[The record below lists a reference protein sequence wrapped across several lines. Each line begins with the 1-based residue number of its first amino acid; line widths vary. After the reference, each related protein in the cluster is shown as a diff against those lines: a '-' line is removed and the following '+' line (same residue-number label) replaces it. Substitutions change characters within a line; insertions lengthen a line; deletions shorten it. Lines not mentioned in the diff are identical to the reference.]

1 MVVNQMIDTRN
12 WREFKI
18 SDIFITNKRGKV
30 LKVPTGATVSK
41 NKLKDGTIPRVTVS
55 NFNNG
60 ITGYYANSDDKD
72 YRVYNN
78 FISVSFLGTVFY
90 QPGITSLDMKVHCLK
105 PLEYVLNEYSAGY
118 IVSVIRKAIM
128 NFAYSDQ
135 LSSEVLAKLRISL
148 PITLDG
154 QPDWA
159 YMESYMKKIIEESEQ
174 SLENLKKSNCN
185 NHLIN
190 IKGWSEFCLKDL
202 FNKKTMKGFPKKAES
217 YEDNPDGYHVFG
229 QSIQYQYSRKV
240 ILDKKYLHIVNTDYP
255 ILAYASS
262 VGEIGMIDENFYRS
276 GDNGAFQGL
285 FPKTQMN
292 KFQIL
297 FLLSILKQEF
307 KKFRYDTSMTDTMM
321 IKFKLPVTTS
331 GDPDLQYMENYMKK
345 VMKKS
350 ERAIS
355 ALRAVV

>member
-1 MVVNQMIDTRN
+1 MIDIKNWKGFRIGDLFIIHPTKAYKLTNSKLLDGGGNPVVVN
-12 WREFKI
+12 
-18 SDIFITNKRGKV
+18 S
-30 LKVPTGATVSK
+30 AY
-41 NKLKDGTIPRVTVS
+41 
-55 NFNNG
+55 NNG
-60 ITGYYANSDDKD
+60 IGGYSTQSPTEKGNMVTFSDTVDANT
-72 YRVYNN
+72 
-78 FISVSFLGTVFY
+78 IFY
-90 QPGITSLDMKVHCLK
+90 QSKDFIGYPHVQGLYPTQ
-105 PLEYVLNEYSAGY
+105 YVNNWNEYTY
-118 IVSVIRKAIM
+118 QFFVSVFRKVAITKGFDYG
-128 NFAYSDQ
+128 NKFRRDIASN
-135 LSSEVLAKLRISL
+135 LIVKL
-148 PITLDG
+148 PITIDG
-154 QPDWA
+154 QPDWE
-159 YMESYMKKIIEESEQ
+159 YMESYMKKIMEESEK

-345 VMKKS
+345 VIDKS
-350 ERAIS
+350 
-355 ALRAVV
+355 

>member
-1 MVVNQMIDTRN
+1 MIDTRN

-159 YMESYMKKIIEESEQ
+159 YMESYMKKIMEKSEK
-174 SLENLKKSNCN
+174 SLKNLKKSNCC
-185 NHLIN
+185 NHLIDTRSWGKFCVRDFFKVLKGRSKLSITDINDGNVPVYSSNSKGGIFGYTTKQPDYLITKDTPLYITFGDHTKAIN
-190 IKGWSEFCLKDL
+190 IAEQSFCVMDNVKVLTTELRNRNVLRFIITSWLKNIPNLGYARHWS
-202 FNKKTMKGFPKKAES
+202 KAEIAKI
-217 YEDNPDGYHVFG
+217 YLPITLNGQPDW
-229 QSIQYQYSRKV
+229 
-240 ILDKKYLHIVNTDYP
+240 T
-255 ILAYASS
+255 
-262 VGEIGMIDENFYRS
+262 
-276 GDNGAFQGL
+276 
-285 FPKTQMN
+285 
-292 KFQIL
+292 
-297 FLLSILKQEF
+297 
-307 KKFRYDTSMTDTMM
+307 
-321 IKFKLPVTTS
+321 
-331 GDPDLQYMENYMKK
+331 YMESYMKK
-345 VMKKS
+345 VIDKS
-350 ERAIS
+350 EQAIS

>member
-1 MVVNQMIDTRN
+1 MIDTRSWKN
-12 WREFKI
+12 YMLGDLFELVNSKAYHNK
-18 SDIFITNKRGKV
+18 DIVEVKDENGLLYVTR
-30 LKVPTGATVSK
+30 SK
-41 NKLKDGTIPRVTVS
+41 
-55 NFNNG
+55 FNNG
-60 ITGYYANSDDKD
+60 IKCKVEKKSEYIINPAGT
-72 YRVYNN
+72 
-78 FISVSFLGTVFY
+78 ISFGAENADFFY
-90 QPGITSLDMKVHCLK
+90 QKKEYITGNKMYYINTCNISELAALFLK
-105 PLEYVLNEYSAGY
+105 SVLEATFTKKFSFSNGMVPNRIRNE
-118 IVSVIRKAIM
+118 I
-128 NFAYSDQ
+128 
-135 LSSEVLAKLRISL
+135 ISL
-148 PITLDG
+148 PAMPGG

-159 YMESYMKKIIEESEQ
+159 YMESYMKKIMEESEK
-174 SLENLKKSNCN
+174 SLENLKKSNCD

-190 IKGWSEFCLKDL
+190 IKGWGEFCLKDL

-217 YEDNPDGYHVFG
+217 YEENPDGYHVFG

-240 ILDKKYLHIVNTDYP
+240 ILDKKYLHVVNTNYP

-262 VGEIGMIDENFYRS
+262 VGEIGMIDESFYRS

-321 IKFKLPVTTS
+321 IKFKLPVTSS
-331 GDPDLQYMENYMKK
+331 GDPDLQYMGNYMKK

-350 ERAIS
+350 EQEIS